1 MKQNDL
7 SKFSKGLSKEHSGEI
22 ISKSVNRFSRS
33 RLKVFLFI
41 ALAAILFRAI
51 LVEIYQRNIPV
62 KLFNNKSNGLAE
74 KLFKAVF
81 YL

>member
-7 SKFSKGLSKEHSGEI
+7 SKFSKGFSKEHSGEI

-41 ALAAILFRAI
+41 ALAAILFN
-51 LVEIYQRNIPV
+51 Q
-62 KLFNNKSNGLAE
+62 AE
-74 KLFKAVF
+74 HLEQFW
-81 YL
+81 